1 MSFSVFFV
9 FKQKTAYEMRI
20 SDWSS
25 DVCSSDL
32 RIAAIMPSSL
42 MSAATFSTLSA
53 ITTSRSSPTCPSPK
67 PMLCSRRSPPN
78 ITKAAASASLP
89 CSSSTMVRS
98 LPPGGADRMAKSC
111 RTISTPSTSCS
122 ERDNLPQRP
131 AAYPAGLL
139 LSNKSGAPHE
149 NDLRSRRRLR
159 PLSRRPHASR
169 RRRAADVRLRRAAP
183 LCGPVPALIGR
194 PRQHLKSNH
203 KPRDHMK
210 NIVIIRGPPGSGKS
224 SLVRHLGLHGHH
236 LPSQQFL
243 PVVAGGTTR

>member
-1 MSFSVFFV
+1 
-9 FKQKTAYEMRI
+9 
-20 SDWSS
+20 
-25 DVCSSDL
+25 
-32 RIAAIMPSSL
+32 
-42 MSAATFSTLSA
+42 
-53 ITTSRSSPTCPSPK
+53 
-67 PMLCSRRSPPN
+67 
-78 ITKAAASASLP
+78 
-89 CSSSTMVRS
+89 MVRS

-194 PRQHLKSNH
+194 PRQHLKSNN
-203 KPRDHMK
+203 KAQDPINK
-210 NIVIIRGPPGSGKS
+210 LILIRGTKGKS
-224 SLVRHLGLHGHH
+224 EKRGEGK
-236 LPSQQFL
+236 
-243 PVVAGGTTR
+243 